1 LLILEITESVFIQD
15 SERALLVLSD
25 LKELGV
31 TLALDE
37 FGTGYSSLSYL
48 KRFPVD
54 IIKIDR
60 TFIADLELGSASY
73 TIVDAVVRLAHGLG
87 MTVVAEGVQTEEQ
100 ADRIS
105 AIGCDKCQGYYFA
118 RPTPADSI
126 HTLIGQSR
134 DPVGAGR

>member
-1 LLILEITESVFIQD
+1 
-15 SERALLVLSD
+15 
-25 LKELGV
+25 
-31 TLALDE
+31 
-37 FGTGYSSLSYL
+37 
-48 KRFPVD
+48 
-54 IIKIDR
+54 
-60 TFIADLELGSASY
+60 
-73 TIVDAVVRLAHGLG
+73 VDAVVRLAHGLG